1 MLILEERERERDGG
15 REVGRDKER
24 KLTIAAAVTIA
35 IPEKK
40 TFEIKNADEIFSVWY
55 LTQWTLWWCDHVLL
69 KSYEFKRSIIYIIVL
84 GCDLCECVDVLC
96 GRHPYNL
103 PFSLILFVHGKY
115 THTERHPCR
124 RHARSISPLLWLGSF
139 QWRWRWQ
146 HRLFSKCPRCW

>member
-69 KSYEFKRSIIYIIVL
+69 KSYEFKRGIIYIIVL

-115 THTERHPCR
+115 THTHRETPMPPTCTLHK
-124 RHARSISPLLWLGSF
+124 SITLIGFLSMKMTMTASPI
-139 QWRWRWQ
+139 
-146 HRLFSKCPRCW
+146 